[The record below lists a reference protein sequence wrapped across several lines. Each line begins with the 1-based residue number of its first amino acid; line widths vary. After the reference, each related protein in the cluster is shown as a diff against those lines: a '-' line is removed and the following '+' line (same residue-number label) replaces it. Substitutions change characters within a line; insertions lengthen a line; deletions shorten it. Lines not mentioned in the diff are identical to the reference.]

1 MRDRR
6 YNSEEDD
13 PAEIVEKPKEGW
25 LTKNARPIVL
35 LFLTVYISVITIY
48 DSIVENG
55 FIVSEAWIDLFQT
68 VMAAAI
74 GGYFLGRTID
84 KTPMP
89 WNRR

>member
-1 MRDRR
+1 MREREDV
-6 YNSEEDD
+6 EE
-13 PAEIVEKPKEGW
+13 VEKPKDGW
-25 LTKNARPIVL
+25 LTRNVRPIVL
-35 LFLTVYISVITIY
+35 LFLTAYISVLTIY
-48 DSIVENG
+48 DSIEENG
-55 FIVSEAWIDLFQT
+55 FAVGEAWIDLFQT